1 MSDMKVVAINLNDT
15 LSSVISSNNV
25 TDPNLSY
32 SIIIQ
37 DKSHMIR
44 IWFNLVTIV
53 LEETNLK
60 QDCIIFQVSLF

>member
-1 MSDMKVVAINLNDT
+1 MKVVAINLNDT

>member
-1 MSDMKVVAINLNDT
+1 VSDMKVVAINLNDT

-44 IWFNLVTIV
+44 I
-53 LEETNLK
+53 
-60 QDCIIFQVSLF
+60 